1 MFHSSAHPATP
12 REERHTHDDD
22 DDDYMMMMMTTGNLL
37 AWRGVQPHI
46 HSSAFVAPTAFVIGN
61 TTIGQ
66 ESSIWFGTVIR
77 GDVHEIR
84 IGARTNIQDNSV
96 VHVTGGKYGTYIG
109 SDVTI
114 GHRAIIHACTLE
126 NGCFIGMGAVVMDG
140 AVVQSGAMVAAN
152 AMITPGKTVRSGEL
166 WAGSPAKL
174 LRPLSQEERNSF
186 SVITRKYVDLH
197 QEYRALLGDTA

>member
-1 MFHSSAHPATP
+1 MA
-12 REERHTHDDD
+12 
-22 DDDYMMMMMTTGNLL
+22 NNVL

-46 HSSAFVAPTAFVIGN
+46 HGSAFVAPTATVIGN

-66 ESSIWFGTVIR
+66 DSSIWFGTVVR

-109 SDVTI
+109 SDITI

-126 NGCFIGMGAVVMDG
+126 DGCFIGMGAVVMDG
-140 AVVQSGAMVAAN
+140 AVVESCAMVAAN
-152 AMITPGKTVRSGEL
+152 AMITPGKRVKAGEL
-166 WAGSPAKL
+166 WAGSPARS
-174 LRPLSQEERNSF
+174 LRPLSAEEINGF
-186 SVITRKYVDLH
+186 SLVTSKYIDLH
-197 QEYRALLGDTA
+197 REYQTLLGMV